1 MRPSEAIEAAKSS
14 KYSEV
19 RSYLSKASVY
29 EVRHIIK
36 NVPHYTLRKKY
47 CGPKAIRGQ
56 RGCL

>member
-29 EVRHIIK
+29 EVRHIK
-36 NVPHYTLRKKY
+36 LNVPQYTLMKMY
-47 CGPKAIRGQ
+47 YGAEAV
-56 RGCL
+56 